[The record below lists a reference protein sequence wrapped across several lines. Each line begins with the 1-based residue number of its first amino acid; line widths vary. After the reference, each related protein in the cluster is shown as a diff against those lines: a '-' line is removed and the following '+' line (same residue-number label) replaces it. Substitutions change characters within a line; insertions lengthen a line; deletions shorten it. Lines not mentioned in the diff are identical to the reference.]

1 MTNST
6 EKLSGRERSILRR
19 QQMSKTG
26 SAGMKKSGQVKP
38 RGRQSAVVINSNAG
52 QVIQSNTA
60 AENTTDNESNNINTQ
75 VLENGNFEYCC
86 DDCKEKD
93 LKETCSPCGQ
103 KQSSQD
109 SDVKMDEICELVDSG
124 TSNAS
129 TSVRAFCRDRRRQM
143 SKTGKQALPG
153 TVGRE
158 ARRSRVNN
166 NKNSMSGR
174 DLAKINREERC
185 TVGRGDK
192 EACRPSGRIRPGS
205 APSKVELG
213 TTLAGQSVSGTQ
225 VEQTEKITGNEVGG
239 CRAITGT
246 EYIGTEQFTQ
256 LCSTT
261 PKANEPKVGKTQT
274 TKGQTMTGTLVE
286 ATSEITGTESGS
298 CKVITGNEYLG
309 YDHYSNACDNT
320 NAVSSHHKVMS
331 TPSKKNLAITG
342 ADEARANSTT
352 GSESGAGH
360 AITGSDYSTAPFSRS
375 NAGATKVDVNHTN
388 KGSVIS
394 GGELSSPLGV
404 TGDAQDSCERVT
416 GTEYVSNERFVSNC
430 GTQAPLTPSKV
441 SVDNTQKGMA
451 ISGNMMDRDEK
462 VTGNEPGTCQRLSG
476 SQYDSSANRGV
487 CDQRS
492 DKVNQTHTITGNR
505 VSGSEVSGSPKL
517 TGDDYGMCLGVT
529 GNEYVSK
536 ESFEQRCSFVP
547 MAAKYKETVSHTWN
561 DQQVSGVQ
569 LSQSEIVTGD
579 EVGSCSLISG
589 SSYRSR
595 EEMSKFCDTS
605 AVAASEQKMR
615 KTHTMQ
621 PISGNTPSEDKRFS
635 GNFNKGFGQ
644 SISGTPYLQDHNK
657 SEQFDVNFSVQS
669 PARSAFENKSERVHD
684 SVFGINSRITGA
696 MSKSQGVMTG
706 TPEFRHPLD
715 EVQQQV
721 VHSPTEPT
729 KVVTGEGNETGT
741 DVTGDNWSR
750 SGQITGTEGMF
761 SSNRNDTQKGNPN
774 NDHKIGAHAL
784 RDKEVVTI
792 EGPKITNGSGGGNDS
807 DSGSSRVTLSGGARG

>member
-6 EKLSGRERSILRR
+6 EKLSGRERSMLRR

-26 SAGMKKSGQVKP
+26 SAGMKKSGRVNP
-38 RGRQSAVVINSNAG
+38 RGRQSAVVANPNIG
-52 QVIQSNTA
+52 QEVQSNTTV
-60 AENTTDNESNNINTQ
+60 ENTTDNELNNINTQ
-75 VLENGNFEYCC
+75 AVENDNFEYCC

-93 LKETCSPCGQ
+93 LKETCSPCND
-103 KQSSQD
+103 KLSSPEG
-109 SDVKMDEICELVDSG
+109 DVKVDEICELVDAG
-124 TSNAS
+124 QSNAS
-129 TSVRAFCRDRRRQM
+129 SSVRAFCRDRRRQM

-153 TVGRE
+153 KVGRD

-174 DLAKINREERC
+174 DLAKIKREERC
-185 TVGRGDK
+185 TVGRGNV

-213 TTLAGQSVSGTQ
+213 TTLAGQPVSGTQ
-225 VEQTEKITGNEVGG
+225 VDQTQKITGSEAGG
-239 CRAITGT
+239 CKGITGT
-246 EYIGTEQFTQ
+246 EYFGAEQFSQ

-261 PKANEPKVGKTQT
+261 PQANEPKVGETQT

-286 ATSEITGTESGS
+286 STSKITGTEPGS
-298 CKVITGNEYLG
+298 CNVITGNEYLG

-375 NAGATKVDVNHTN
+375 NAGVTKVDVNHTN
-388 KGSVIS
+388 SGSVIS

-416 GTEYVSNERFVSNC
+416 GTEYVSNERYVANC
-430 GTQAPLTPSKV
+430 GTQAPLTPNKV
-441 SVDNTQKGMA
+441 SVDNTRKGMDVT
-451 ISGNMMDRDEK
+451 GNMMDRDEK
-462 VTGNEPGTCQRLSG
+462 VTGNEPGTCQRLTG
-476 SQYDSSANRGV
+476 SQYDSSASKGL

-547 MAAKYKETVSHTWN
+547 MAAQFKDAVSHTWN
-561 DQQVSGVQ
+561 DQQVSGSQV
-569 LSQSEIVTGD
+569 SQSEIVTGD
-579 EVGSCSLISG
+579 EVGGCSPISG

-595 EEMSKFCDTS
+595 DEMSQFCDTS
-605 AVAASEQKMR
+605 AVAESEQKMR
-615 KTHTMQ
+615 KTYTMQ
-621 PISGNTPSEDKRFS
+621 EVSGTVPTEDQRFS
-635 GNFNKGFGQ
+635 GNFNKGFDQ
-644 SISGTPYLQDHNK
+644 SISGTPYLKNEGQ
-657 SEQFDVNFSVQS
+657 SEQYDANFSVRS
-669 PARSAFENKSERVHD
+669 PARVAFQSKSERVHD
-684 SVFGINSRITGA
+684 SVFGTNARITGPVA
-696 MSKSQGVMTG
+696 KAQGVMTG
-706 TPEFRHPLD
+706 TPEFRHPY
-715 EVQQQV
+715 EISQQDV
-721 VHSPTEPT
+721 AISEPT
-729 KVVTGEGNETGT
+729 KVVTGEGNEIGS

-750 SGQITGTEGMF
+750 GGQITGTEGMF

-774 NDHKIGAHAL
+774 HDHKIGAHAL
-784 RDKEVVTI
+784 KGREVTI
-792 EGPKITNGSGGGNDS
+792 VEGPKITNGSGGGNGTDG
-807 DSGSSRVTLSGGARG
+807 GSSRVTLSGGARG